1 MIKYILA
8 GALLLGALASCSD
21 ENEDLTKEVNR
32 NGSVESSIE
41 VSDLDPA
48 HRLLTTRHKVWV
60 HDSVYRTIVYTDT
73 LPALGLERT
82 VAENEDGDEKD
93 VTVNKDYEIFITV
106 K

>member
-1 MIKYILA
+1 MLKYMLA
-8 GALLLGALASCSD
+8 GALITGALASCSE
-21 ENEDLTKEVNR
+21 ENEDLTRDVNR
-32 NGSVESSIE
+32 NGSVESAIE
-41 VSDLDPA
+41 VSDLDST

-73 LPALGLERT
+73 LPALGLEHT
-82 VAENEDGDEKD
+82 VIENEDGDEKD

>member
-1 MIKYILA
+1 MLKYFLI
-8 GALLLGALASCSD
+8 GALSTGVLASCSD
-21 ENEDLTKEVNR
+21 ENEDLTNDVNR

-41 VSDLDPA
+41 VSDLDSA

-60 HDSVYRTIVYTDT
+60 HDSVYRTFVYTDT
-73 LPALGLERT
+73 LPALGLEHT

-93 VTVNKDYEIFITV
+93 VTVTKDYEIFITV

>member
-1 MIKYILA
+1 MLRYILA
-8 GALLLGALASCSD
+8 GALVTGALASCSD
-21 ENEDLTKEVNR
+21 ENEDLTNDVNR
-32 NGSVESSIE
+32 NGSVESAIE
-41 VSDLDPA
+41 ISDLDSA

-73 LPALGLERT
+73 LPALGAEHT
-82 VAENEDGDEKD
+82 VAENEDGDEKA